1 MSLPR
6 GLSAF
11 QGTLNRGADKVNF
24 ELDEEQVMLKTSAR
38 DFLQQ
43 ECPKKLVRAMM
54 EDEKGYSP
62 ELWKKIADLG
72 WLGLV
77 FPEEYGGVGSSF
89 LDLAVLLE
97 ECGRALLPA
106 PFISTVVLAGRPIAA
121 FGDENQKQQFLPSIA
136 SGDMIMTLAFSETS
150 GGIEASDITVTATV
164 SGDNYIINGTKLFV
178 PYAHI
183 ADYFLCV
190 TRTKNNQ
197 DKEEGVTLLLV
208 NSKSPG
214 IQINL
219 LKTMTGDKLCEV
231 VFNNVTV
238 PAKNVLGEPDKG
250 WPIMKRVLI
259 EGQVAESAWM
269 TGGTRW
275 AMETSIDYAKI
286 RIAFGRPIG
295 SFQAIQHKLAN
306 VAVGVEGATAIMYY
320 AAWAIMVN
328 DPDVD
333 MAASMAKS
341 WCGETYKQATFD
353 GIQIHGGIGYTWDH
367 DMHLYLKRA
376 KASEVTFGDS
386 DYHRE
391 KVAQMLKI

>member
-1 MSLPR
+1 M
-6 GLSAF
+6 
-11 QGTLNRGADKVNF
+11 NF

-72 WLGLV
+72 WLGLA

-97 ECGRALLPA
+97 ECGRALLPG

-121 FGDENQKQQFLPSIA
+121 CGDENQKQKFLPNIA
-136 SGDMIMTLAFSETS
+136 SGDMILTLAFIETS
-150 GGIEASDITVTATV
+150 GGIEASDITVTATLSDDFFNV
-164 SGDNYIINGTKLFV
+164 NGTKLFV

-190 TRTKNNQ
+190 TRTKNSQ
-197 DKEEGVTLLLV
+197 DKEDGVTLLLV
-208 NSKSPG
+208 NAESPG
-214 IQINL
+214 IQIEP

-231 VFNNVTV
+231 VFRNVTV
-238 PAKNVLGEPDKG
+238 PAKNVLGESDKG
-250 WPIMKRVLI
+250 WPIMKRILA

-269 TGGTRW
+269 TGGARW
-275 AMETSIDYAKI
+275 ALETSIAYANM

-328 DPDVD
+328 DPDVA

-376 KASEVTFGDS
+376 KTSEVTFGDS

-391 KVAQMLKI
+391 MVARMLNI